1 MQCFITHASLRNGGN
16 SFFSFILQDSHY
28 ACLIKLES
36 FDLGILCNS
45 LPMNHIT
52 TPKPR
57 GQSFKY
63 RWVQFKEAFSGPS
76 SVKGDSVSEQA
87 HSRVQ

>member
-1 MQCFITHASLRNGGN
+1 MPPCVMEEIPSFPLFYKIPITH
-16 SFFSFILQDSHY
+16 
-28 ACLIKLES
+28 CLIKLES